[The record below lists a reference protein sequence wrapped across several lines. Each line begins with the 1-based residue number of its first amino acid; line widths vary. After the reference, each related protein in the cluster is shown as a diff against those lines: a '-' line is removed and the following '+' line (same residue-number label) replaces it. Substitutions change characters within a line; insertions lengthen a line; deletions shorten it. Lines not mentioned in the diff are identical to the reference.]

1 MKKKFFAVFSLIL
14 ATVFLV
20 ACTSGADSGEKNWE
34 AIKKRGSIKVATA
47 GTLYP
52 QTYHDDDNNLT
63 GYDVEILK
71 EIGKRLDLKIDFTEM
86 GVDGMLTAV
95 NSGQVDIANYSL
107 EDDNK
112 NVKKFLRSE
121 PYKYSFTSMVV
132 RSSDNSGIT
141 SWDDL
146 KGKKAAGAAST
157 KYMKIAKKLGAEL
170 VVYDNVTNDVYM
182 QDLVNGR
189 TDVIVNDY
197 YLQSM
202 AVEAIKDKYP
212 VKVNEGIYSNPYT
225 TTFTF
230 SLKDKT
236 LQEKVNQALK
246 EMKEDGTLKKL
257 SEQFFAGQ
265 DVTKETKVDYTE
277 IDISDVE

>member
-1 MKKKFFAVFSLIL
+1 MKKRFFAVFSLIL
-14 ATVFLV
+14 AAVFLV
-20 ACTSGADSGEKNWE
+20 ACSSQSTGEKNWE
-34 AIKKRGSIKVATA
+34 KIEKRGSIKVATA

-52 QTYHDDDNNLT
+52 QSYHDDKNNLT
-63 GYDVEILK
+63 GF
-71 EIGKRLDLKIDFTEM
+71 DFTEM

-132 RSSDNSGIT
+132 RESDNSGIS
-141 SWDDL
+141 SWKDL

-157 KYMKIAKKLGAEL
+157 KYMKIAKKMGAEL

-197 YLQSM
+197 YLQKM
-202 AVEAIKDKYP
+202 AVAAIKDKYP
-212 VKVNEGIYSNPYT
+212 VKINDGIYSNPYST
-225 TTFTF
+225 SFTF
-230 SLKDKT
+230 SLKNKT
-236 LQEKVNQALK
+236 LQEKVNKAIK
-246 EMKEDGTLKKL
+246 DMKKDGTLTKI
-257 SEQFFAGQ
+257 SEKFFAGQ
-265 DVTKETKVDYTE
+265 DVTKKTKVDYTE